1 MTGLIIGGLVLL
13 ALVAVVVGVVDAAQ
27 ASAWRRIAADRRER
41 WESRQPELHGRF
53 EPSGGP
59 GSYRGPHPDGGP
71 DPDESPDAW
80 DED

>member
-1 MTGLIIGGLVLL
+1 MTALIIGGLVLL

-41 WESRQPELHGRF
+41 WESRRPELHGRF

-59 GSYRGPHPDGGP
+59 DPYGGP